1 MTEKKSWMR
10 MSKKQLVNSLRPKSF
25 QRQQR
30 IVLTQAINDGN
41 MTCMAAANDLMT
53 AAQRRNY
60 QEYTAYKSAQ
70 EPIKKKKHL

>member
-1 MTEKKSWMR
+1 
-10 MSKKQLVNSLRPKSF
+10 
-25 QRQQR
+25 
-30 IVLTQAINDGN
+30 

-70 EPIKKKKHL
+70 EPIKKKKL